1 MESKKTELRL
11 LDTST
16 SQVNVSGA
24 TLLDVAKVAGV
35 SPITVSRALNQPH
48 RVRPNTVAKVQA
60 AVRQT
65 GYVKN
70 MMAGALASSRTRLVA
85 LVLPNIATP
94 IYADMVQAASMRLT
108 KAGYQVLL
116 GLSGYEAW
124 QEEILLETI
133 LSRRPDGVLLTGTL
147 HTDNARR
154 MLQQAN
160 IPVVETWDMTP
171 SPIDMVIGF
180 SHEEVGHAMAHH
192 LVERGYRR
200 IGIISV
206 DDPRARRRNQGLQV
220 GLAKHGIEVLGAQ
233 VMTGPATLQLGREG
247 TALLLD
253 RHRDIDVIVCSSD
266 TVAHGVLTEALFR
279 GLQVPR
285 QLAAMGFGDLNF
297 ASQTFPPITT
307 VAVDGAS
314 IGDLAARAV
323 LDRVEGTN
331 TARGRVIDTGFKL
344 VQRGST

>member
-11 LDTST
+11 LDMPTA
-16 SQVNVSGA
+16 QVNVSAA
-24 TLLDVAKVAGV
+24 TLIDVARVAGV

-70 MMAGALASSRTRLVA
+70 MMAGSLASSSTKLVA

-94 IYADMVQAASMRLT
+94 IYADMVQAASIRLT

-200 IGIISV
+200 VGIISV
-206 DDPRARRRNQGLQV
+206 DDPRAKRRNQGLHA
-220 GLAKHGIEVLGAQ
+220 GLAKHGIEVLGSQ
-233 VMTGPATLQLGREG
+233 VMMGPATLQLGREG
-247 TALLLD
+247 TAALLD
-253 RHRDIDVIVCSSD
+253 RYPETDVIVCSSD

-279 GLQVPR
+279 GLRVPQ

-314 IGDLAARAV
+314 IGNLAAQAV
-323 LDRVEGTN
+323 LDRVSGAN
-331 TARGRVIDTGFKL
+331 GARGRVIDTGFTL
-344 VQRGST
+344 VRRGST